1 MFRQMQSSGAQALH
15 LVQDPRSGLQAIIA
29 VQPGQRGPALA
40 GCSYL
45 PWEDEYQALQR
56 TLQRARSMSYR
67 TALAGLPFSGGHA
80 WLRRPA
86 HVRSRAELFE
96 AFGRVLDELS
106 GRVVGIAD
114 EGSSCADMDCLA
126 QYTRYVGGISA
137 QGEPALHGALGVFAA
152 IRATAMAR
160 LGSDDLSGLRVAV
173 HGLDDLGWALAA
185 QLAAAGVE
193 LLVSDA
199 DAGRLELAQD
209 ELGARV
215 LESEVLLASP
225 CDLLVPCSGQGLL
238 DSRRVAGLR
247 CAAVAGAVDGLLAA
261 PELAEDLE
269 ARGILLAPDF
279 VINIGALLHAALH
292 YLGEPASRLTAEL
305 AQIGLRLTDIYAQ
318 AQAHNCSPT
327 RIAVARAEALLHG
340 ATQQ

>member
-1 MFRQMQSSGAQALH
+1 
-15 LVQDPRSGLQAIIA
+15 
-29 VQPGQRGPALA
+29 
-40 GCSYL
+40 
-45 PWEDEYQALQR
+45 
-56 TLQRARSMSYR
+56 
-67 TALAGLPFSGGHA
+67 
-80 WLRRPA
+80 
-86 HVRSRAELFE
+86 
-96 AFGRVLDELS
+96 
-106 GRVVGIAD
+106 
-114 EGSSCADMDCLA
+114 
-126 QYTRYVGGISA
+126 
-137 QGEPALHGALGVFAA
+137 
-152 IRATAMAR
+152 MAR

-327 RIAVARAEALLHG
+327 RIAVARAEALLYG
-340 ATQQ
+340 AAQQ